1 MYTHTHTI
9 GQLQASDKTRTDDE
23 YIFATKISRGFLFD
37 FVCFIVGGTYD
48 SIEVRLRQ
56 KDNLVDDCK
65 PNDKLFLFKISNR
78 IYFLIS
84 IFLIVLD
91 NILIMIR

>member
-1 MYTHTHTI
+1 VYTHTHNRSTSSL
-9 GQLQASDKTRTDDE
+9 GQDKDGRNTKTRDE

-37 FVCFIVGGTYD
+37 FVYFIVGGTHD
-48 SIEVRLRQ
+48 SVEVRLRQ

-84 IFLIVLD
+84 IFLV
-91 NILIMIR
+91 IR

>member
-1 MYTHTHTI
+1 MCTHTHTI
-9 GQLQASDKTRTDDE
+9 GQLQDKDGQNTKTRDE

-37 FVCFIVGGTYD
+37 FVCFIVGGTHD
-48 SIEVRLRQ
+48 SVEVRLRQ

-84 IFLIVLD
+84 IFLV
-91 NILIMIR
+91 IR